1 MSFPA
6 RHGAELRVHI
16 ERNLGAFE
24 QREIDRQAAAA
35 RAAEASGR
43 TGAAPANARA
53 AVAVTMLPD
62 KGGRGCF
69 LLTRRSL
76 RLRRHRGQWALPGG
90 RIDETETPEEAAL
103 RELQEEVGLDLSS
116 TATLGRLDDFG
127 TRSGFVITPVVFWCD
142 EYRDLEPNPDE
153 VYRAYRIP
161 LVDLDRPDV
170 PVLREIPESESPVLS
185 MPIRGGLVHAP
196 TAAIIYQMLEVAL
209 RGNPVRVA
217 HYEQPVFAWR

>member
-6 RHGAELRVHI
+6 RHGPELHDHA
-16 ERNLGAFE
+16 ERNLGRFD
-24 QREIDRQAAAA
+24 QRAIDPEEAAT

-43 TGAAPANARA
+43 TGAAPANAHA
-53 AVAVTMLPD
+53 AVAMTLLPD
-62 KGGRGCF
+62 RGGRGCF

-90 RIDETETPEEAAL
+90 RIDAGETPEQAAL
-103 RELQEEVGLDLSS
+103 RELQEEVGLDLTPS
-116 TATLGRLDDFG
+116 AALGRLDDFG
-127 TRSGFVITPVVFWCD
+127 TRSGFVITPVVLWCG

-153 VYRAYRIP
+153 VHKAYRIP
-161 LVDLDRPDV
+161 LIDLDRPDV
-170 PVLREIPESESPVLS
+170 PVLRDIPESDHPVLS

-196 TAAIIYQMLEVAL
+196 TAAIVYQMLEVVL
-209 RGNPVRVA
+209 RGNDVRVA

>member
-1 MSFPA
+1 MA
-6 RHGAELRVHI
+6 ITL
-16 ERNLGAFE
+16 
-24 QREIDRQAAAA
+24 
-35 RAAEASGR
+35 
-43 TGAAPANARA
+43 
-53 AVAVTMLPD
+53 LPD

-90 RIDETETPEEAAL
+90 RIDDDETPEQAAL
-103 RELQEEVGLDLSS
+103 RELREEVGLELAPEAAID
-116 TATLGRLDDFG
+116 RLDDFG

-142 EYRDLEPNPDE
+142 DYQELKPNPAE

-161 LVDLDRPDV
+161 LIDLDRPDV
-170 PVLREIPESESPVLS
+170 PVLREIPESKNPVLS

-196 TAAIIYQMLEVAL
+196 TAAIIYQLLEVTL
-209 RGNPVRVA
+209 RGNDVRVA

>member
-6 RHGAELRVHI
+6 RHGPELLDHA
-16 ERNLGAFE
+16 ERNLRRFE
-24 QREIDRQAAAA
+24 RRELDPEAAAA

-43 TGAAPANARA
+43 TGAVAANAHA
-53 AVAVTMLPD
+53 AVAITLLPD

-90 RIDETETPEEAAL
+90 RIDEAETPEEAAM
-103 RELQEEVGLDLSS
+103 RELHEEVGLDLDSS
-116 TATLGRLDDFG
+116 ALLGRLDDFG
-127 TRSGFVITPVVFWCD
+127 TRSGFVITPVVFWCN
-142 EYRDLEPNPDE
+142 EYRKLQPNPDE

-161 LVDLDRPDV
+161 LIDLDRPDV
-170 PVLREIPESESPVLS
+170 PVLREIPESENPVLS

-196 TAAIIYQMLEVAL
+196 TAAIVYQMLEVVL
-209 RGNPVRVA
+209 RGNDVRVA

>member
-6 RHGAELRVHI
+6 RHGTELLAHA
-16 ERNLGAFE
+16 ERNLGRFE
-24 QREIDRQAAAA
+24 QRALDPETAAA
-35 RAAEASGR
+35 RAVEASGH
-43 TGAAPANARA
+43 TGAAPANAHA
-53 AVAVTMLPD
+53 AVAVTLLPD

-90 RIDETETPEEAAL
+90 RIDETETPEQAAL
-103 RELQEEVGLDLSS
+103 RELHEEVGLDLDSS
-116 TATLGRLDDFG
+116 AVLGRLDDFG

-142 EYRDLEPNPDE
+142 GYRELEPNPAE

-161 LVDLDRPDV
+161 LIDLDRPDV
-170 PVLREIPESESPVLS
+170 PVLREIPESENPVLS
-185 MPIRGGLVHAP
+185 MPIRGGLVHSP
-196 TAAIIYQMLEVAL
+196 TAAIVYQMLEVVL
-209 RGNPVRVA
+209 RGNDVRVA